1 VREAPAP
8 ARQASGGRTVL
19 GLPWPLPVSPLVAGL
34 VLLLV
39 VAAGAAWLFDG
50 RFETTPA
57 EAAKRLLP
65 YRLEEIQ
72 KVVLTSPTG
81 SVTYMRDGN
90 GVFSTGA
97 PAPAPTPVPPPDATP
112 GPVVLPPSTQ
122 LEGMLG
128 QLSQLTIDRVVEDA
142 PSRNAEYGLDS
153 PQLTVEVTPKSGAAS
168 AIAIGQRNP
177 DGSAYYVR
185 RESNKDTVLASRYT
199 LDDLMKIATD
209 LIVAT

>member
-1 VREAPAP
+1 M
-8 ARQASGGRTVL
+8 VL
-19 GLPWPLPVSPLVAGL
+19 GMPWPLPISPLVAGL

-72 KVVLTSPTG
+72 KVVLTSPAG

-90 GVFSTGA
+90 GVFSTGG
-97 PAPAPTPVPPPDATP
+97 PAPAPTPVPPPDAPP
-112 GPVVLPPSTQ
+112 GPVQLPPSTQ

-128 QLSQLTIDRVVEDA
+128 QLAQLTIDRVVEDA
-142 PSRNAEYGLDS
+142 PSRRAEYGLDS
-153 PQLTVEVTPKSGAAS
+153 PQLVVEVTPKSGAAG
-168 AIAIGQRNP
+168 AIAVGQRNP

-199 LDDLMKIATD
+199 LDDLMKIATG
-209 LIVAT
+209 LIVPT